1 MASIK
6 LRNVNPVVFNHNIG
20 LGDPNPTEKLVIN
33 TGSIRIDGNNVG
45 EGILFKSL
53 SNSGNKSSLL
63 WQNSNGTEKFRLVFD
78 ESGNK
83 TNDLRIT
90 SNGNATNCLT
100 ILQNGNVGLGGST
113 SPDSA
118 LHVLGDSIRINNGT
132 DNAAGRLFLSEG
144 NYDDKYGFSLMYA
157 GSANPT
163 LDGTAFVAFAN
174 TFNIVRHDNNA
185 VGTKVV
191 SIDRETGAVDFVEG
205 TLMFASDTNRTLIA
219 SNTELRIGSTFNNL
233 KFSGT
238 GGAYITSDASNGT
251 TPFKITSNVS
261 HSSGDLVQIYNAN
274 DLKFKF
280 SADGN
285 FEAAVF
291 SDTGSSAGFQLYS
304 GGSVIRTS
312 AASSLTAVHYFLY
325 NTNGQ
330 VGSISTSGSG
340 TTYATSSDYR
350 LKENVKEITD
360 SVDRIKLLS
369 PVKFNFKTDK
379 TKTVDGFLAHEV
391 ANVVPEAVVG
401 EKDAVSEDG
410 KIVPQGIDEA
420 KLVPLLTAAAQEL
433 IERVEKL
440 EKNLQ

>member
-1 MASIK
+1 
-6 LRNVNPVVFNHNIG
+6 
-20 LGDPNPTEKLVIN
+20 
-33 TGSIRIDGNNVG
+33 
-45 EGILFKSL
+45 
-53 SNSGNKSSLL
+53 
-63 WQNSNGTEKFRLVFD
+63 
-78 ESGNK
+78 
-83 TNDLRIT
+83 
-90 SNGNATNCLT
+90 
-100 ILQNGNVGLGGST
+100 
-113 SPDSA
+113 
-118 LHVLGDSIRINNGT
+118 
-132 DNAAGRLFLSEG
+132 
-144 NYDDKYGFSLMYA
+144 MYA